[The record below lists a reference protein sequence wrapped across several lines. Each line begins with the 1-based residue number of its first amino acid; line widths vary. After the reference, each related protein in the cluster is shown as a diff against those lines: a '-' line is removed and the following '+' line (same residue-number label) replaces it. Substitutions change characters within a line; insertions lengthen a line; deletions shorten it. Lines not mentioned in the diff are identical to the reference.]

1 MKHQEH
7 YLQSECVRYFRLRY
21 PNYAGL
27 LFAIPNGAML
37 NGTQTQRAIKGKR
50 LKDEGLTA
58 GVADLCLAVPGND
71 GGVLF
76 IEMKHGSNRQSK
88 AQKEWADAIIEAGNS
103 YAVVNSFD
111 GFKKLVDWYMVNY
124 ENTLQKAV

>member
-1 MKHQEH
+1 
-7 YLQSECVRYFRLRY
+7 VRYFRLRY

-27 LFAIPNGAML
+27 LFAIPNGAKR
-37 NGTQTQRAIKGKR
+37 TERQGKR

-58 GVADLCLAVPGND
+58 GVADLCLAIPGED

-88 AQKEWADAIIEAGNS
+88 AQKEWADAVIDAGNL
-103 YAVVNSFD
+103 YEIINSFD
-111 GFKKLVDWYMVNY
+111 GFKKLVDWHIRNY
-124 ENTLQKAV
+124 EQNTLQKAV